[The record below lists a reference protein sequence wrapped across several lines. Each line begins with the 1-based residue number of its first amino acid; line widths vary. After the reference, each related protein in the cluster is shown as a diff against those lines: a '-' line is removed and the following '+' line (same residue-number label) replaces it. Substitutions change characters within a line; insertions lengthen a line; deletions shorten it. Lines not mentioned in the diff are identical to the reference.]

1 MIMKYSLIFLLF
13 VVCLVDTAAAS
24 TPGKTGFAI
33 GQDSSVYLLLPSAE
47 KKIHHFKSSGVLI
60 RKFAGEGASDGQLL
74 APIDMVMYK
83 NKLYVLELFGPQ
95 IKVFSASG
103 KMIDSFGKNFP
114 KDQKLKKPV
123 MMRIRYSN
131 TAKKDILYILDKGKR
146 LIMKY
151 TLDGKF
157 IEGLDLPPDDEQF
170 FPWMT
175 SFNVDHLDNL
185 WFTIDTTDET
195 ALRHV
200 LKFDEAGF
208 PMGRYSLTKIGGAYG
223 LLQDVLPRADGFYY
237 IADSATDSISQYTG
251 SIILFSADKPE
262 KKQTIYDRKN
272 SRFYSPRRILIV
284 GDLMFVLT
292 SDDYLLKLTSDYQ
305 ILHRWNLN

>member
-1 MIMKYSLIFLLF
+1 MILKYSLAVLF
-13 VVCLVDTAAAS
+13 IIACLVDTAAAS
-24 TPGKTGFAI
+24 TPGKSGFAI
-33 GQDSSVYLLLPSAE
+33 GEDASVYLLLPSAE

-60 RKFAGEGASDGQLL
+60 RKFADEGPGEGQLL
-74 APIDMVMYK
+74 APIDMMMYK
-83 NKLYVLELFGPQ
+83 KNLYVLDLFGPQ

-103 KMIDSFGKNFP
+103 EMIDAFGKDFP
-114 KDQKLKKPV
+114 KDQKLKKPL

-131 TAKKDILYILDKGKR
+131 TAKKDILYILDKGNR
-146 LIMKY
+146 LVMKY

-157 IEGLDLPPDDEQF
+157 IEGIDLPPEDEQF

-185 WFTIDTTDET
+185 WFTVDTTEET

-208 PMGRYSLTKIGGAYG
+208 LKDRFSLTKMGGAYG
-223 LLQDVLPRADGFYY
+223 LLQDIIPREDGNYY
-237 IADSATDSISQYTG
+237 IADSSTDMSSEYTG
-251 SIILFSADKPE
+251 SIILFSSEKPE
-262 KKQTIYDRKN
+262 DKKTIYEKKN

-284 GDLMFVLT
+284 GDLMYVLT
-292 SDDYLLKLTSDYQ
+292 SDDYLLKLTSSYQ